1 MIGTPW
7 KHEFRARKQIFHE
20 SKTNELEGSTIF
32 EGMERQNLH
41 DLKVKNAWGFGVLST

>member
-7 KHEFRARKQIFHE
+7 KHEFRARKQTFHE

-41 DLKVKNAWGFGVLST
+41 NLKVKNASGVVVSST